1 MVANFLLCRT
11 FGAFMM
17 SLGVQ
22 EMNSN
27 CSSFLW
33 HSKVILDKAFRPVD
47 PTQVV
52 CFFLTTIPH
61 FRTDDWNKNHHSNI
75 FEVYTRAHLLTS
87 SASSSVLL
95 LLKRIL
101 PGLIVTLMNKQWT
114 KPLGFFNFYKAVFI
128 ILLLSLLAVD
138 FSRSYFDIFTYF
150 L

>member
-11 FGAFMM
+11 FGAFMV
-17 SLGVQ
+17 SLGVR

-33 HSKVILDKAFRPVD
+33 HSKVILDKAFRLVY

-52 CFFLTTIPH
+52 VFLNIIPH
-61 FRTDDWNKNHHSNI
+61 FHTDDWNKNRHSNI
-75 FEVYTRAHLLTS
+75 FKIYPRAHLLIS
-87 SASSSVLL
+87 SASSWVLL
-95 LLKRIL
+95 LLKRVL

-114 KPLGFFNFYKAVFI
+114 KPLGFFSFYKALFI